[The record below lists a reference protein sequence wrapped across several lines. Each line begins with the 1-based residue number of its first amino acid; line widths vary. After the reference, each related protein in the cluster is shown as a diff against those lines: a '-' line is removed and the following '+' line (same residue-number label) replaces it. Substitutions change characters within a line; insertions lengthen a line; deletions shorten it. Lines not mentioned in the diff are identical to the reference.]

1 MSLNPETKQTPLTP
15 NIINQKNTPENL
27 STPIIDVDEMKFTK
41 KYFIK
46 ENLILYLIYWI
57 IFLFYLYYVLYKRK
71 KFNEYI
77 IILGGILLLLIII
90 CGFRELLYII

>member
-1 MSLNPETKQTPLTP
+1 MSLNPENNQTPLTP
-15 NIINQKNTPENL
+15 NIINQNNTPENL

-57 IFLFYLYYVLYKRK
+57 IFLFYLCYVLYQRK
-71 KFNEYI
+71 TFDECVS
-77 IILGGILLLLIII
+77 LGGVLLFVNINLWI
-90 CGFRELLYII
+90 